1 VVGPDSYELTA
12 SMGIASFPE
21 AGDTAAELLR
31 CADQAMYVAKRRGR
45 NRFHVYVADGRSGD
59 TDSVIPPAPTGS

>member
-1 VVGPDSYELTA
+1 
-12 SMGIASFPE
+12 MGIAAFPD
-21 AGDTAAELLR
+21 AGDNPAELLR

-59 TDSVIPPAPTGS
+59 TDSIPAPPQS